1 MKSALK
7 IDVDVSMNASVESL
21 KDSRVINEISKKV
34 IDILKEKGQKA
45 RFSAVEKASKNAVS
59 LLLTKKKGKTATFLS
74 VYIPTNVVESLCD
87 TVVPT
92 VSSDDDSSA
101 RSVSEDDGIES
112 DSSVSQNSSSNSH
125 DRDISFSVCNEVM
138 KFINPLTEVQS
149 IGKFIQYRNKDNSS
163 PILLI
168 RKTNDETDVFQF
180 YPWLNMVEITFN
192 DMFVKKT
199 LSSFDVLG
207 VLNIDELSYL
217 ISECAF
223 ISNLRLDILAVEEAL
238 KTNILFDCTSSS
250 SSSYFSILVGK
261 AEQIDELRDDCD
273 QIPTN
278 DSPSFSEEEIDAIIG
293 RTYTTRGVKRSY
305 EEDPILIEPKRN
317 KYRQNKM
324 IKDKRDLLHLKDT
337 HYLTDAALKAI
348 FEYVQTI
355 FVACKYEHKLDQFD
369 TLNIRFNMDGTLI
382 GNKHIVAISI
392 NCIEGGSQCQAAK
405 NLIPLGLFEVQKENT
420 ELLRQSLPS
429 EFINDIKS
437 VKYISIGEKNI
448 SIRIRLGGDL
458 MNAVYVFGLA
468 GFSSNHPCIFCT
480 QHKDDLHVT
489 DDTANDKTVTEGKG
503 KNKQTITIH
512 VGPTS
517 CHDLTKK
524 VRSLTEQ
531 TLCLTKNT
539 NELGYKCEP
548 LFGDL
553 FDYQDYCA
561 DTLHMKLRVFD
572 VILKDMLAYASR
584 TGKCGGEHLAIIER
598 KIKILNQHCERTVG
612 KRFFFQV
619 DTDDKNKT
627 ISSHGKLSG
636 HLQDLFFVDSFPYD
650 DILNGEIAKSAR
662 IVVNKF
668 KEILVEVKHTSIRRK
683 GVLKRLSLEFVKEFR
698 QSGLRT
704 TVTPYIHIIG
714 NHLFEFDEFSNLG
727 DYNMQGVVKNNDLL
741 SHLYFSSTN
750 PARNPLL
757 TMLQKLYRV
766 LEMNFQDEKQRE
778 AMARFACTGVYDF
791 VEEDLSE
798 SESESQS
805 KDNSCYLNEE
815 DDDQSES
822 ESEENFDTLKG
833 DISVEVDDEC
843 GQRNHIPSDIPIYD
857 GHIHLNQITS
867 KIQSDLLSIRVSP
880 PIRQFYFI
888 NNDHKPDEWLI
899 PNPSPNP
906 SHVHI
911 RSTIGIH
918 PKYFTPKSLYQTLDN
933 LRTYLE
939 ISHHNQTPE
948 NKIVAVDECGLDET
962 STTSIKHQIFV
973 FEKQID
979 LAMQFDLPIV
989 LHCRG
994 SHLYKKL
1001 FDCLKSRI
1009 SDKNQRLHWHCINS
1023 NANLYIVDLFLNQ
1036 FPNSYIG
1043 LNGSIT
1049 YETNFENTLM
1059 FKNWFIDRSRYLPD
1073 RLIFET
1079 DYPYLSPRNLHG
1091 TYDPSCALL
1100 ATSEYLSKTIDD
1112 AN

>member
-21 KDSRVINEISKKV
+21 KDSSVINEISKKV
-34 IDILKEKGQKA
+34 IDILKEKGHKA
-45 RFSAVEKASKNAVS
+45 RLSAVEKASKNAVS
-59 LLLTKKKGKTATFLS
+59 LLLTKKNGKAPTFLS
-74 VYIPTNVVESLCD
+74 VYIPANVVESLCD

-92 VSSDDDSSA
+92 VSSDDDSST

-112 DSSVSQNSSSNSH
+112 DSCASQNSSSNSH
-125 DRDISFSVCNEVM
+125 DRHISFSVCNEVM
-138 KFINPLTEVQS
+138 KVDMTFEYLFDYFKYSLSKNNRAMNLDRILSDICAYIFLQLKCSVYIRKLKKEISLQISRIVQSARVRAAGKSVIHILRKIGNFTFFLKFINPLTEVQS
-149 IGKFIQYRNKDNSS
+149 IGEFIQYRNKDNSS

-261 AEQIDELRDDCD
+261 AEQIDEPRDDCD

-337 HYLTDAALKAI
+337 YYLTDAALKAI
-348 FEYVQTI
+348 FEYVQSKKKLVSLKEIERLRKKTNSKFPILHTKTSAYVRFEYAVRTAI

-489 DDTANDKTVTEGKG
+489 DDTAYDKTVTEGKG

-524 VRSLTEQ
+524 ARSLTEQ

-584 TGKCGGEHLAIIER
+584 TGKYGGEHLAIIER

-727 DYNMQGVVKNNDLL
+727 DYNMQGVEKNNDLL
-741 SHLYFSSTN
+741 SRLYFSSTN

-757 TMLQKLYRV
+757 TMLQKLYRM

-833 DISVEVDDEC
+833 DISVEVDDEVDSEESLVWAPEK
-843 GQRNHIPSDIPIYD
+843 RFP
-857 GHIHLNQITS
+857 
-867 KIQSDLLSIRVSP
+867 V
-880 PIRQFYFI
+880 
-888 NNDHKPDEWLI
+888 KP
-899 PNPSPNP
+899 
-906 SHVHI
+906 VA
-911 RSTIGIH
+911 RSQDR
-918 PKYFTPKSLYQTLDN
+918 FKSF
-933 LRTYLE
+933 R
-939 ISHHNQTPE
+939 
-948 NKIVAVDECGLDET
+948 
-962 STTSIKHQIFV
+962 
-973 FEKQID
+973 
-979 LAMQFDLPIV
+979 
-989 LHCRG
+989 
-994 SHLYKKL
+994 
-1001 FDCLKSRI
+1001 
-1009 SDKNQRLHWHCINS
+1009 
-1023 NANLYIVDLFLNQ
+1023 
-1036 FPNSYIG
+1036 
-1043 LNGSIT
+1043 
-1049 YETNFENTLM
+1049 
-1059 FKNWFIDRSRYLPD
+1059 RS
-1073 RLIFET
+1073 
-1079 DYPYLSPRNLHG
+1079 
-1091 TYDPSCALL
+1091 
-1100 ATSEYLSKTIDD
+1100 
-1112 AN
+1112 

>member
-21 KDSRVINEISKKV
+21 KDSSVINEISKKV
-34 IDILKEKGQKA
+34 IDILKEKGHKA
-45 RFSAVEKASKNAVS
+45 RLSAVEKASKNAVS
-59 LLLTKKKGKTATFLS
+59 LLLTKKNGKAPTFLS
-74 VYIPTNVVESLCD
+74 VYIPANVVESLCD

-92 VSSDDDSSA
+92 VSSDDDSST

-112 DSSVSQNSSSNSH
+112 DSCASQNSSSNSH
-125 DRDISFSVCNEVM
+125 DRHISFSVCNEVM
-138 KFINPLTEVQS
+138 KNNRAMNLDRILSDICAYIFLQLKCSVYIRKLKKEISLQISRIVQSARVRAAGKSVIHILLQS
-149 IGKFIQYRNKDNSS
+149 IGEFIQYRNKDNSS

-261 AEQIDELRDDCD
+261 AEQIDEPRDDCD

-337 HYLTDAALKAI
+337 YYLTDAALKAI
-348 FEYVQTI
+348 FEYVQSKKKLVSLKEIERLRKKTNSKFPILHTKTSAYVRFEYAVRTAI

-489 DDTANDKTVTEGKG
+489 DDTAYDKTVTEGKG

-524 VRSLTEQ
+524 ARSLTEQ

-561 DTLHMKLRVFD
+561 DTL
-572 VILKDMLAYASR
+572 
-584 TGKCGGEHLAIIER
+584 
-598 KIKILNQHCERTVG
+598 
-612 KRFFFQV
+612 
-619 DTDDKNKT
+619 
-627 ISSHGKLSG
+627 
-636 HLQDLFFVDSFPYD
+636 
-650 DILNGEIAKSAR
+650 
-662 IVVNKF
+662 
-668 KEILVEVKHTSIRRK
+668 
-683 GVLKRLSLEFVKEFR
+683 
-698 QSGLRT
+698 
-704 TVTPYIHIIG
+704 
-714 NHLFEFDEFSNLG
+714 
-727 DYNMQGVVKNNDLL
+727 
-741 SHLYFSSTN
+741 
-750 PARNPLL
+750 
-757 TMLQKLYRV
+757 
-766 LEMNFQDEKQRE
+766 
-778 AMARFACTGVYDF
+778 
-791 VEEDLSE
+791 
-798 SESESQS
+798 
-805 KDNSCYLNEE
+805 
-815 DDDQSES
+815 
-822 ESEENFDTLKG
+822 
-833 DISVEVDDEC
+833 
-843 GQRNHIPSDIPIYD
+843 
-857 GHIHLNQITS
+857 
-867 KIQSDLLSIRVSP
+867 
-880 PIRQFYFI
+880 
-888 NNDHKPDEWLI
+888 
-899 PNPSPNP
+899 
-906 SHVHI
+906 
-911 RSTIGIH
+911 
-918 PKYFTPKSLYQTLDN
+918 
-933 LRTYLE
+933 
-939 ISHHNQTPE
+939 
-948 NKIVAVDECGLDET
+948 
-962 STTSIKHQIFV
+962 
-973 FEKQID
+973 
-979 LAMQFDLPIV
+979 
-989 LHCRG
+989 
-994 SHLYKKL
+994 
-1001 FDCLKSRI
+1001 
-1009 SDKNQRLHWHCINS
+1009 
-1023 NANLYIVDLFLNQ
+1023 
-1036 FPNSYIG
+1036 
-1043 LNGSIT
+1043 
-1049 YETNFENTLM
+1049 
-1059 FKNWFIDRSRYLPD
+1059 
-1073 RLIFET
+1073 
-1079 DYPYLSPRNLHG
+1079 
-1091 TYDPSCALL
+1091 
-1100 ATSEYLSKTIDD
+1100 
-1112 AN
+1112 

>member
-348 FEYVQTI
+348 FEYVQ
-355 FVACKYEHKLDQFD
+355 
-369 TLNIRFNMDGTLI
+369 R
-382 GNKHIVAISI
+382 
-392 NCIEGGSQCQAAK
+392 GSQCQAAK

-584 TGKCGGEHLAIIER
+584 T
-598 KIKILNQHCERTVG
+598 
-612 KRFFFQV
+612 
-619 DTDDKNKT
+619 
-627 ISSHGKLSG
+627 
-636 HLQDLFFVDSFPYD
+636 
-650 DILNGEIAKSAR
+650 
-662 IVVNKF
+662 
-668 KEILVEVKHTSIRRK
+668 
-683 GVLKRLSLEFVKEFR
+683 
-698 QSGLRT
+698 
-704 TVTPYIHIIG
+704 
-714 NHLFEFDEFSNLG
+714 
-727 DYNMQGVVKNNDLL
+727 
-741 SHLYFSSTN
+741 
-750 PARNPLL
+750 
-757 TMLQKLYRV
+757 
-766 LEMNFQDEKQRE
+766 
-778 AMARFACTGVYDF
+778 
-791 VEEDLSE
+791 
-798 SESESQS
+798 
-805 KDNSCYLNEE
+805 
-815 DDDQSES
+815 
-822 ESEENFDTLKG
+822 
-833 DISVEVDDEC
+833 
-843 GQRNHIPSDIPIYD
+843 
-857 GHIHLNQITS
+857 
-867 KIQSDLLSIRVSP
+867 
-880 PIRQFYFI
+880 
-888 NNDHKPDEWLI
+888 
-899 PNPSPNP
+899 
-906 SHVHI
+906 
-911 RSTIGIH
+911 
-918 PKYFTPKSLYQTLDN
+918 
-933 LRTYLE
+933 
-939 ISHHNQTPE
+939 
-948 NKIVAVDECGLDET
+948 
-962 STTSIKHQIFV
+962 
-973 FEKQID
+973 
-979 LAMQFDLPIV
+979 
-989 LHCRG
+989 
-994 SHLYKKL
+994 
-1001 FDCLKSRI
+1001 
-1009 SDKNQRLHWHCINS
+1009 
-1023 NANLYIVDLFLNQ
+1023 
-1036 FPNSYIG
+1036 
-1043 LNGSIT
+1043 
-1049 YETNFENTLM
+1049 
-1059 FKNWFIDRSRYLPD
+1059 
-1073 RLIFET
+1073 
-1079 DYPYLSPRNLHG
+1079 
-1091 TYDPSCALL
+1091 
-1100 ATSEYLSKTIDD
+1100 
-1112 AN
+1112 

>member
-1 MKSALK
+1 
-7 IDVDVSMNASVESL
+7 
-21 KDSRVINEISKKV
+21 
-34 IDILKEKGQKA
+34 
-45 RFSAVEKASKNAVS
+45 
-59 LLLTKKKGKTATFLS
+59 
-74 VYIPTNVVESLCD
+74 
-87 TVVPT
+87 
-92 VSSDDDSSA
+92 
-101 RSVSEDDGIES
+101 
-112 DSSVSQNSSSNSH
+112 
-125 DRDISFSVCNEVM
+125 
-138 KFINPLTEVQS
+138 
-149 IGKFIQYRNKDNSS
+149 
-163 PILLI
+163 
-168 RKTNDETDVFQF
+168 
-180 YPWLNMVEITFN
+180 
-192 DMFVKKT
+192 
-199 LSSFDVLG
+199 
-207 VLNIDELSYL
+207 
-217 ISECAF
+217 
-223 ISNLRLDILAVEEAL
+223 
-238 KTNILFDCTSSS
+238 
-250 SSSYFSILVGK
+250 
-261 AEQIDELRDDCD
+261 
-273 QIPTN
+273 
-278 DSPSFSEEEIDAIIG
+278 
-293 RTYTTRGVKRSY
+293 
-305 EEDPILIEPKRN
+305 
-317 KYRQNKM
+317 
-324 IKDKRDLLHLKDT
+324 
-337 HYLTDAALKAI
+337 
-348 FEYVQTI
+348 
-355 FVACKYEHKLDQFD
+355 
-369 TLNIRFNMDGTLI
+369 MDGTLI

-584 TGKCGGEHLAIIER
+584 TGKYGGEHLAIIER

-815 DDDQSES
+815 DDDQNMNHCFVD
-822 ESEENFDTLKG
+822 NFCVA
-833 DISVEVDDEC
+833 SV
-843 GQRNHIPSDIPIYD
+843 S
-857 GHIHLNQITS
+857 
-867 KIQSDLLSIRVSP
+867 
-880 PIRQFYFI
+880 
-888 NNDHKPDEWLI
+888 
-899 PNPSPNP
+899 
-906 SHVHI
+906 SHC
-911 RSTIGIH
+911 
-918 PKYFTPKSLYQTLDN
+918 D
-933 LRTYLE
+933 
-939 ISHHNQTPE
+939 
-948 NKIVAVDECGLDET
+948 
-962 STTSIKHQIFV
+962 
-973 FEKQID
+973 
-979 LAMQFDLPIV
+979 
-989 LHCRG
+989 
-994 SHLYKKL
+994 
-1001 FDCLKSRI
+1001 
-1009 SDKNQRLHWHCINS
+1009 
-1023 NANLYIVDLFLNQ
+1023 
-1036 FPNSYIG
+1036 
-1043 LNGSIT
+1043 
-1049 YETNFENTLM
+1049 
-1059 FKNWFIDRSRYLPD
+1059 
-1073 RLIFET
+1073 
-1079 DYPYLSPRNLHG
+1079 
-1091 TYDPSCALL
+1091 
-1100 ATSEYLSKTIDD
+1100 
-1112 AN
+1112 